1 MALQYALF
9 DEEPNNNKNAKN
21 KTVKRRKVTP
31 DLIKKLTKS
40 TYLNEDS
47 DNTDES
53 DLANFIPLNP
63 PKLTSV
69 KDEQPQSVNHE
80 NDNDNDNEV
89 KSAQELNPQQSAINY
104 YNQYTPTQYPM
115 HSSQHMSPNSN
126 QLMEKLNYMI
136 QLLEEQ
142 QDEKTNTVTEELIL
156 YAFLGIFIIF
166 IVDSF
171 ARAGKYV
178 R

>member
-1 MALQYALF
+1 MALQYAPF
-9 DEEPNNNKNAKN
+9 DEEPNNNKNTKN

-31 DLIKKLTKS
+31 DLIKKMTKS
-40 TYLNEDS
+40 TYLNEDT
-47 DNTDES
+47 DNNDDS
-53 DLANFIPLNP
+53 DLADFVPLNP

-69 KDEQPQSVNHE
+69 KDIHSKSIEQTNH
-80 NDNDNDNEV
+80 DDEV

-104 YNQYTPTQYPM
+104 YSQYTPTTQYHMP
-115 HSSQHMSPNSN
+115 SQHMPPNSN

-166 IVDSF
+166 IIDSF